1 MTSEQPTVATGL
13 QSGHPPIA
21 KRAPVERT
29 HHGDTVIDEYAWL
42 ADKTNPETIAY
53 LTAENAYTEAVTSH
67 LAPVRATVFEEIK
80 NRTKET
86 DLSVPIR
93 KGQHWYYSRTEEGK
107 QYRIHCRRLAGA
119 ADEAPPI
126 PTDGQPL
133 EGEEVL
139 LDENDLAAGHDFF
152 ALGTV
157 DVSPDGARLAYST
170 DFDGDERFTLHVKD
184 LATGEPLP
192 DTVEEVAYGSAWSS
206 DSSTLFYLTMD
217 ASWRPYRVWRHTM
230 GEQVPTDPVVF
241 EESDER
247 FWVDVELSRSERF
260 ILIES
265 SSKITSEVYLIPA
278 DAPATPPRVIAPRR
292 QGVEYHV
299 EHYIAPAGPGEGE
312 DRFLILHND
321 QAEDFALS
329 YASVEDPGE
338 WHELIAHQ
346 PGTRLMG
353 VEAFAHHLVI
363 SQRSGGLTGLRVIPL
378 DGGEEYDIRFPEP
391 LYTVGPGGNPEFET
405 TTFRLGYTSLITPDS
420 VYDCDLA
427 TGQLTFRKRKPVLA
441 DFDPA
446 NYQQTRLWAVAKD
459 GVRVPISLVYRNG
472 VPRDGTAPCV
482 LYGYGSYEASLDP
495 WFSIARLSLLDRGV
509 IFAVAHVRGGGELG
523 RRWYEDGKMLAKQNT
538 FLDFIACARHLADS
552 GWTSPQ
558 RLVARGGSA
567 GGLLMGAVANLAPEA
582 FAGIVAEVPFV
593 DALNSILD
601 PSLPLTVIEWEEW
614 GNPLH
619 SPEVYEYMRLYS
631 PYENVGAHP
640 YPAILAMTSL
650 NDTRVLFHEPAKWVA
665 KLRATSPGV
674 EAILKTELEAGHG
687 GRSGRYDAWHEEAFI
702 LAWILD
708 RLAVV

>member
-1 MTSEQPTVATGL
+1 MTSEQPTVATSPQGD
-13 QSGHPPIA
+13 QPPIA
-21 KRAPVERT
+21 KRVPSERT

-42 ADKTNPETIAY
+42 SDKANPDTIAH
-53 LTAENAYTEAVTSH
+53 LTAENTYTEAVTSH
-67 LAPVRATVFEEIK
+67 LAPVRSAVFEEIK
-80 NRTKET
+80 SRTKET

-93 KGQHWYYSRTEEGK
+93 KGQYWYYGRTEEGK
-107 QYRIHCRRLAGA
+107 QYQIHCRRQAGPK
-119 ADEAPPI
+119 DEAPPVT
-126 PTDGQPL
+126 TDGEPL

-139 LDENDLAAGHDFF
+139 LDENELAAGHDFF
-152 ALGTV
+152 ALGTAE
-157 DVSPDGARLAYST
+157 VSPNGNLLAYST
-170 DFDGDERFTLHVKD
+170 DFDGDERFTLRVKD
-184 LATGEPLP
+184 LTTGEVLA
-192 DTVEEVAYGSAWSS
+192 DTVAEVAYGSAWSQ

-217 ASWRPYRVWRHTM
+217 ASWRPYRVWRHTI
-230 GEQVPTDPVVF
+230 GEQVSTDPVVF

-247 FWVDVELSRSERF
+247 FWVDVELTRSERF

-265 SSKITSEVYLIPA
+265 NSKITSEVYLIPA
-278 DAPATPPRVIAPRR
+278 DVPTTPPRVIAPRR

-299 EHYIAPAGPGEGE
+299 EHYVAPTESGGGE

-329 YASVEDPGE
+329 YAGVEDPGE
-338 WHELIAHQ
+338 WHEMIAHQ

-363 SQRSGGLTGLRVIPL
+363 SQRSGGLTGLRVISL
-378 DGGEEYDIRFPEP
+378 DGSEEYDIQFPEP
-391 LYTVGPGGNPEFET
+391 LYTVGPAGNLEFDT
-405 TTFRLGYTSLITPDS
+405 TTFRLGYTSLTTPDS
-420 VYDCDLA
+420 IYDCDLV
-427 TGQLTFRKRKPVLA
+427 TGQLTFRKRKPVLG

-446 NYQQTRLWAVAKD
+446 NYQQIRLWAVAED
-459 GVRVPISLVYRNG
+459 GARIPISLVHRND

-495 WFSIARLSLLDRGV
+495 WFSIPRLSLLDRGV
-509 IFAVAHVRGGGELG
+509 IFAVAHIRGGGELG
-523 RRWYEDGKMLAKQNT
+523 RRWYEDGKMLAKRNT
-538 FLDFIACARHLADS
+538 FTDFIACAQYLAEN
-552 GWTSPQ
+552 GWTSPR

-614 GNPLH
+614 GNPLQN
-619 SPEVYEYMRLYS
+619 PEVYEYMRSYS
-631 PYENVGAHP
+631 PYENVGEHR

-650 NDTRVLFHEPAKWVA
+650 NDTRVLFHEPAKWIA
-665 KLRATSPGV
+665 KLRATAPGID
-674 EAILKTELEAGHG
+674 ALLKTEMEAGHG

-702 LAWILD
+702 IAWILD
-708 RLAVV
+708 HLALV